1 MGININQYSQMFG
14 RPLTAEEIQAFQVH
28 SMALSQLI
36 NNAVFENEF
45 DSQKFI
51 IDETIVASETKNRFP
66 NLYKKNNKLN
76 ETALNSFL
84 SQQNLKI
91 DDLVKI
97 IDYEARE
104 RIFEKLF
111 FAVDYP
117 NKIETLLNK
126 YNNHIRN
133 TNLINFN
140 INDFQLTNI
149 NDLNIS
155 INNNQIINF
164 FNQNINSYINPEKRN
179 ISYIVID
186 KEDYSNQFIPS
197 NSQIENYYNK
207 NFKLYLDSEK
217 RDFIQ
222 FNFKNL
228 DDASK
233 FKKNINS
240 LNEEEIIKFAK
251 ENNLFFN
258 EFSKVSYDEV
268 LEDLSNV
275 IFDLE
280 KNQISQIVETPLAK
294 HIVIVNNIYP
304 EVQKT
309 LDQSKQQILETL
321 LEAELDNYYLD
332 LKNKINQQILDGLS
346 LNEIAGDNLID
357 IKFIKNAERN
367 EINGLKFYTA
377 DVGKFLYEHPE
388 YKNKI
393 RTIILDPSR
402 AGIAPKTLLKI
413 IAINAE
419 RIVYVS
425 CNPATQARDTVEMM
439 NHGYEIKKISLVDQF
454 PHTSHIETVVL
465 FEKI

>member
-1 MGININQYSQMFG
+1 M
-14 RPLTAEEIQAFQVH
+14 
-28 SMALSQLI
+28 
-36 NNAVFENEF
+36 
-45 DSQKFI
+45 
-51 IDETIVASETKNRFP
+51 
-66 NLYKKNNKLN
+66 
-76 ETALNSFL
+76 
-84 SQQNLKI
+84 
-91 DDLVKI
+91 VKI

-321 LEAELDNYYLD
+321 LEAELDNYYL
-332 LKNKINQQILDGLS
+332 
-346 LNEIAGDNLID
+346 
-357 IKFIKNAERN
+357 
-367 EINGLKFYTA
+367 
-377 DVGKFLYEHPE
+377 
-388 YKNKI
+388 
-393 RTIILDPSR
+393 
-402 AGIAPKTLLKI
+402 
-413 IAINAE
+413 
-419 RIVYVS
+419 
-425 CNPATQARDTVEMM
+425 
-439 NHGYEIKKISLVDQF
+439 
-454 PHTSHIETVVL
+454 
-465 FEKI
+465 